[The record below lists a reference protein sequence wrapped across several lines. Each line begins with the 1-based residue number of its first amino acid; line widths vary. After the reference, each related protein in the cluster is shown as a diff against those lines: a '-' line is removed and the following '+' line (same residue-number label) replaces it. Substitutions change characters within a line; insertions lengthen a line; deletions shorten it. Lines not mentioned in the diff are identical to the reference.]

1 MKTLFKIFAVI
12 ILISLTANAQGKLS
26 LGFNGGLASPS
37 GDFGD
42 IYKSGFGGNA
52 VLSFTLTD
60 NILLSGSVGYYT
72 LDFDNDKLSEMTEG
86 SGVDVSVDAPI
97 SIIPIMVGGKYLLA
111 TGKFKPY
118 VTAELG
124 IHSMSIDEAAVTI
137 NGEKFV
143 FKESASETKTA
154 WAIGAGA
161 YINLSE
167 KIDLEISA
175 KYNGNGSE
183 ASKSSTTINGGTI
196 TTESSTSTLTFLT
209 LLAGINIAL

>member
-12 ILISLTANAQGKLS
+12 ILISLTVNAQGKLS

-42 IYKSGFGGNA
+42 IYESGFGGNA
-52 VLSFTLTD
+52 ILSFQLTD
-60 NILLSGSVGYYT
+60 NILLSGSVGYFT
-72 LDFDNDKLSEMTEG
+72 MDFNNDKLAEMTEG

-97 SIIPIMVGGKYLLA
+97 SIIPVMVGGKYLLT

-161 YINLSE
+161 YINLSD

-183 ASKSSTTINGGTI
+183 ASTSSTTIDGGTF
-196 TTESSTSTLTFLT
+196 TTESSSSTLTFLT

>member
-12 ILISLTANAQGKLS
+12 ILVSLTTNAQGKLS

-72 LDFDNDKLSEMTEG
+72 MDFDNDKLSEMTEG
-86 SGVDVSVDAPI
+86 SGIDVSVDAPI
-97 SIIPIMVGGKYLLA
+97 SIIPVMVGGKYLL
-111 TGKFKPY
+111 TNGKFKPY

-137 NGEKFV
+137 SGERFV
-143 FKESASETKTA
+143 FKESASETKMA

-183 ASKSSTTINGGTI
+183 ASTSSTTTNGGTV
-196 TTESSTSTLTFLT
+196 TTESSSSTLTFLT